1 MVKYE
6 KAITYKKMFVEGLI
20 GAIGFGVMVLGKVPE
35 SEMLPSMALWM
46 VVLTGVLNFLKNKN

>member
-20 GAIGFGVMVLGKVPE
+20 AAIGYGVMVLGKVPAE
-35 SEMLPSMALWM
+35 EMLPSMALWM